1 MKINPKKENL
11 ESNEIPL
18 SLVLVAEETLVNQI

>member
-11 ESNEIPL
+11 ESNEISL